1 MSSGKSRKFIYLTP
15 DDQERLK
22 DRTDKLIMNASAYIT
37 ELIMWDNQLK
47 LMEACREGNVVI
59 KGASADD

>member
-22 DRTDKLIMNASAYIT
+22 DRTDNLIMNASAYIT

-47 LMEACREGNVVI
+47 LIEKCREGKVS
-59 KGASADD
+59 K